1 MSKQGGG
8 TGVIEKKWRE
18 LLKKRKHMEGL
29 VLELMRHPDT
39 TAEEL
44 MEMHD
49 VYTNT
54 YKLLHEVEHKM
65 ETVLRTGKTT
75 DEMDRNSVH

>member
-1 MSKQGGG
+1 MTKEKRR
-8 TGVIEKKWRE
+8 TIERKWRD
-18 LLKKRKHMEGL
+18 LLKKREHMEGL

-44 MEMHD
+44 MKMRD

-54 YKLLHEVEHKM
+54 YRLLHEAEYAV
-65 ETVLRTGKTT
+65 ETVLRTGKPLTK
-75 DEMDRNSVH
+75 SPQ